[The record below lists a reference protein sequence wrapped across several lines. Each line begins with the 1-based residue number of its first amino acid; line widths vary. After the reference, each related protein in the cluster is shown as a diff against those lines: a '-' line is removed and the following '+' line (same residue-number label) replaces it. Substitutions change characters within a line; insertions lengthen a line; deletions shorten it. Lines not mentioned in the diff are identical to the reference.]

1 MELHEGRRLAAVLQ
15 LLQLCYGLG
24 MIVGPVVVG
33 PFLGGFLADNSALT
47 AEMIASRRARLTVPY
62 VICGAV
68 QCGGKQRREKF
79 FLCTKMTSFLFSI
92 SVGLLLFLLY
102 LLPSTRYSKTNTS
115 TEDHED
121 DLDLRLRTK
130 PSSTINNRL
139 LDSPNHSRPRLLFS
153 LFVMAVLAFYNL
165 AEANHLNFQTP
176 YYQSLTGPNISA
188 STAAEIASMTATAY
202 TAGRGLSVLTASWLP
217 SVALISGHLTLALA
231 SFLALLWVQHGTS
244 VTLISVNSVAI
255 GLAFSAVMPA
265 VFSYVNAYLTVDDR
279 RNAAFFITLSLP
291 SVFSPFLLGPY
302 LQSVPSVLL
311 YLDLG
316 SLSLAFLFF
325 AFSYLLVVKVRR
337 RREANTA
344 EDARMLL
351 EDEKGDQ
358 MPADYGSRL

>member
-1 MELHEGRRLAAVLQ
+1 
-15 LLQLCYGLG
+15 
-24 MIVGPVVVG
+24 
-33 PFLGGFLADNSALT
+33 
-47 AEMIASRRARLTVPY
+47 
-62 VICGAV
+62 
-68 QCGGKQRREKF
+68 
-79 FLCTKMTSFLFSI
+79 
-92 SVGLLLFLLY
+92 
-102 LLPSTRYSKTNTS
+102 
-115 TEDHED
+115 
-121 DLDLRLRTK
+121 
-130 PSSTINNRL
+130 
-139 LDSPNHSRPRLLFS
+139 
-153 LFVMAVLAFYNL
+153 MAVLAFYNL

-325 AFSYLLVVKVRR
+325 TLSYILVVKVRRRR

-351 EDEKGDQ
+351 EDEKDDQ
-358 MPADYGSRL
+358 KPADYGSRL

>member
-1 MELHEGRRLAAVLQ
+1 
-15 LLQLCYGLG
+15 
-24 MIVGPVVVG
+24 
-33 PFLGGFLADNSALT
+33 
-47 AEMIASRRARLTVPY
+47 
-62 VICGAV
+62 
-68 QCGGKQRREKF
+68 
-79 FLCTKMTSFLFSI
+79 MTSFLFSI

-115 TEDHED
+115 TKDHED
-121 DLDLRLRTK
+121 EDLDLRLRTK

-351 EDEKGDQ
+351 EDKKDDQ
-358 MPADYGSRL
+358 KPADYGSRL